1 MQVCCNDNS
10 GGAYSPLVSTSTGSP
25 ASVTF
30 DRVTKV
36 YDDVTAVSDFSL
48 EVAAGE
54 FMVFVGPSGCG
65 KTTTL
70 RMIAGL
76 EDISAGNIYLD
87 GELLNDRLPAERA
100 ADRLDPPPDVGPP
113 DSAGA

>member
-10 GGAYSPLVSTSTGSP
+10 GRAYSRLVSDSTGSP

-36 YDDVTAVSDFSL
+36 YDSVTALDDFSL
-48 EVAAGE
+48 EVEAGE

-65 KTTTL
+65 KTTAL
-70 RMIAGL
+70 RMVAG
-76 EDISAGNIYLD
+76 SRRSPQARS
-87 GELLNDRLPAERA
+87 DRE
-100 ADRLDPPPDVGPP
+100 G
-113 DSAGA
+113 

>member
-10 GGAYSPLVSTSTGSP
+10 GGAYSSLVSTSTGSP

-36 YDDVTAVSDFSL
+36 YDNVTAVKDFSL
-48 EVAAGE
+48 DVAAGE

-65 KTTTL
+65 
-70 RMIAGL
+70 
-76 EDISAGNIYLD
+76 
-87 GELLNDRLPAERA
+87 
-100 ADRLDPPPDVGPP
+100 
-113 DSAGA
+113 